1 MSQNTKHR
9 IGTQGSTVDFFYLH
23 SLCLISWREI
33 REARTIS
40 LPFESAT
47 TGIFAMYMDDR
58 VVPGSTFRPNAE
70 PGKIFSRLLDELAEV
85 NLRRQESPMDGRL
98 NAIELKVEHLW
109 NRPGPGFLDAHAGFR
124 KLQSLRD
131 GLNCLKTERAQTE
144 QFDRKLAAD
153 GNMLKRPHL
162 GLAGAVIVYR
172 QTHSNAENTCTNEH
186 GLETYL
192 LISVLTLM
200 LEVGVELAIAWISL
214 QGTVSDDRPR
224 RHMDKA
230 IYVHSTLILLELSAQ
245 IFGLS
250 LLWGSNPVTCPNAK
264 GTGLIVHLLIYIS
277 TAGLLLYTFL
287 VLLLFLRSTPLNVES
302 IDHAAI
308 WRTRLGCVFFSHKR
322 KQPLGDAHAGDG
334 DVLTDVARV
343 FAEFLEDAETV
354 PSDILVGVILLR
366 RKQKH
371 HRDRV
376 GKERRTD
383 LDDPPCVNEPGGTE
397 YLDVAPQIVHS
408 RRGSDAGPLSGWE
421 TAPPSPPARQQDSRP
436 RIGSLPNLIIPSV
449 PLPRSPRW
457 PSTSALPPQEEQNP
471 QHPTSLPVTYKEL
484 AAITYFY
491 QYAESIYGLPLYM
504 FNNFARGAYHLC
516 CPCTRV
522 APETAVAAVQV
533 TASASSWFCC
543 FPTTPTPSSAE
554 LADQMLP
561 HADIIYVSLHG
572 GLFRSPF
579 VVCFDHPR
587 QTVVIAVR
595 GTLSTADVLVDL
607 NCDLTEIQLP
617 GGLTAQT
624 HSGMYRTARN
634 LLDELN
640 TTGVL
645 RRILLSEDSQYKSY
659 KLLTTGHSL
668 GGGVSSLLA
677 FLLAQHFPS
686 HNTRCIAYSPPGCM
700 ITASA
705 IPHFRTFCTSVI
717 MGLDI
722 VPRLNRNTLESLKK
736 DVGRCLRDC
745 DVHKLK
751 VLGGCFGKGMADMAA
766 GDARDSPSPRTED
779 LEAQRTQ
786 RHWKQD
792 DNEPTSS
799 SAAWPRSVEAGY
811 DQHHSHRSP
820 HHVQHPKTY
829 LPGRILYFRKSH
841 DTSSSFSSAAS
852 IHAPS
857 SPTTTAPLL
866 NTVPPPQSHRHHHN
880 KNKNNQK
887 RRTYTPRWTAPSAFQ
902 EIIISASMAR
912 DHMPH
917 NLRTLLDCVSED
929 AGHVRGDDVVGAVM
943 C

>member
-1 MSQNTKHR
+1 MPVCATDDPYSCAHR
-9 IGTQGSTVDFFYLH
+9 
-23 SLCLISWREI
+23 
-33 REARTIS
+33 
-40 LPFESAT
+40 
-47 TGIFAMYMDDR
+47 
-58 VVPGSTFRPNAE
+58 
-70 PGKIFSRLLDELAEV
+70 
-85 NLRRQESPMDGRL
+85 
-98 NAIELKVEHLW
+98 
-109 NRPGPGFLDAHAGFR
+109 
-124 KLQSLRD
+124 
-131 GLNCLKTERAQTE
+131 
-144 QFDRKLAAD
+144 
-153 GNMLKRPHL
+153 
-162 GLAGAVIVYR
+162 LAGAVIVYR

-322 KQPLGDAHAGDG
+322 KQPLGDAGAGDG

-383 LDDPPCVNEPGGTE
+383 LDDPPC
-397 YLDVAPQIVHS
+397 
-408 RRGSDAGPLSGWE
+408 
-421 TAPPSPPARQQDSRP
+421 
-436 RIGSLPNLIIPSV
+436 
-449 PLPRSPRW
+449 
-457 PSTSALPPQEEQNP
+457 NP
-471 QHPTSLPVTYKEL
+471 QHPTSSPVTYKEL

-522 APETAVAAVQV
+522 APETAVEAVQV

-659 KLLTTGHSL
+659 KILTTGHSL

-751 VLGGCFGKGMADMAA
+751 VLGGCFGKGM
-766 GDARDSPSPRTED
+766 
-779 LEAQRTQ
+779 
-786 RHWKQD
+786 
-792 DNEPTSS
+792 
-799 SAAWPRSVEAGY
+799 
-811 DQHHSHRSP
+811 
-820 HHVQHPKTY
+820 
-829 LPGRILYFRKSH
+829 
-841 DTSSSFSSAAS
+841 
-852 IHAPS
+852 
-857 SPTTTAPLL
+857 
-866 NTVPPPQSHRHHHN
+866 
-880 KNKNNQK
+880 
-887 RRTYTPRWTAPSAFQ
+887 
-902 EIIISASMAR
+902 
-912 DHMPH
+912 
-917 NLRTLLDCVSED
+917 
-929 AGHVRGDDVVGAVM
+929 
-943 C
+943 